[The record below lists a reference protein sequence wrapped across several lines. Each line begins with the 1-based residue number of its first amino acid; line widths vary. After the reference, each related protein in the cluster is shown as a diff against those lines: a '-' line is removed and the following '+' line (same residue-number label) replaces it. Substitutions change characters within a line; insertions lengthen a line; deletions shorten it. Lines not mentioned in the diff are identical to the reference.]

1 MQDNK
6 KNTPYVDSSDNYK
19 PQWYADMM
27 YSLTV
32 SPDEQYREAM
42 LDKAI
47 DGTLSNYQALKR
59 KIRLEDLIR
68 SKQLYEAFRAKA
80 QAKRTRQSWRSKVN
94 YVP

>member
-6 KNTPYVDSSDNYK
+6 KNAPYVDSSDNYK

-32 SPDEQYREAM
+32 NPEESYREAM
-42 LDKAI
+42 LDKSI

-80 QAKRTRQSWRSKVN
+80 QAKRTRPSWRSKIDF
-94 YVP
+94 VP